1 MLMTKRM
8 FERRLPRLGR
18 TVAGSFL
25 CALAFFSGAS
35 QAACT
40 VKNMK
45 GGVAMPK
52 LDVYVSGLAGTINVD
67 PNVPVG
73 TVLYEGRASDD
84 GAYQVKCSGKMGTT
98 TWFTEGTEI
107 RLPGVTNVY
116 ATNVPGIG
124 IRLFSNF
131 SETGRAAYPVTLTG
145 SRNATEWIFGVAFAL
160 QVIKT
165 GDFGLG
171 TVSGLVG
178 GMRVDGFNQQV
189 FYFHLRTPVVIQPR
203 APTCNV
209 KTKAINVNLDTV
221 LASQLA
227 GVGTTSAEKK
237 VDDIMLT
244 CTGAT
249 QIAGVM
255 GKTDMYITLTDVTNP
270 GNRSSTL
277 SLTRDSTATGV
288 GVQILR
294 GDNTLV
300 SYGPDSREPGNANQW
315 FVGTYSNA
323 TVSIPLKARYIATDA
338 TVGPG
343 TANAAATFTMS
354 YQ

>member
-1 MLMTKRM
+1 
-8 FERRLPRLGR
+8 
-18 TVAGSFL
+18 
-25 CALAFFSGAS
+25 
-35 QAACT
+35 
-40 VKNMK
+40 
-45 GGVAMPK
+45 MPK

-98 TWFTEGTEI
+98 TWFTEGA
-107 RLPGVTNVY
+107 RMPLPGVTDVY

-131 SETGRAAYPVTLTG
+131 SETGLAPYPVTLTG
-145 SRNATEWIFGVAFAL
+145 SRNATEWIYGVAFIV

-165 GDFGLG
+165 GNFGLG

-178 GMRVDGFNQQV
+178 GMKVDAFNQQV
-189 FYFHLRTPVVIQPR
+189 FYFYLRTPIVIQPR
-203 APTCNV
+203 APTCSV

-227 GVGTTSAEKK
+227 SVGKTSPEKK
-237 VDDIMLT
+237 MDDIVLT
-244 CTGAT
+244 CAGAT
-249 QIAGVM
+249 QIAGTM

-288 GVQILR
+288 GIQILR
-294 GDNTLV
+294 GGNTLV
-300 SYGPDSREPGNANQW
+300 SYGPDSKEAGNQNQW

-338 TVGPG
+338 KVGPG
-343 TANAAATFTMS
+343 TANGAATFTMS